1 MNEQI
6 TSTLR
11 VRIGQ
16 EEAHYGGNLV
26 EGHVSLKL
34 FGDII
39 TEIAIVTGDEGLFV
53 GYDKIEFLAPLY
65 AGDFVEATGRVI
77 KIGTTSRT
85 VEFEAH
91 KVIAAR
97 YDQSPSGADVLDKPQ
112 LVVRAVGTTVVPA
125 DHSRGS
131 KRCGSFR
138 LCPDQVPLTATA
150 Y

>member
-1 MNEQI
+1 MNDQI

-26 EGHVSLKL
+26 EGARVLKL

-39 TEIAIVTGDEGLFV
+39 TEIAIVTDGDEGLFV
-53 GYDKIEFLAPLY
+53 GYDKIEFLAPVY
-65 AGDFVEATGRVI
+65 AGDFIEATGRVI
-77 KIGTTSRT
+77 RIGNTSRT

-97 YDQSPSGADVLDKPQ
+97 YDQGPSAADVLDKPQ

-125 DHSRGS
+125 EHSRGP
-131 KRCGSFR
+131 RGAR
-138 LCPDQVPLTATA
+138 
-150 Y
+150 

>member
-1 MNEQI
+1 MNDQI

-26 EGHVSLKL
+26 EGARVLKM

-39 TEIAIVTGDEGLFV
+39 TEIAIVTDGDEGLFV
-53 GYDKIEFLAPLY
+53 GYDKIEFLAPVY
-65 AGDFVEATGRVI
+65 AGDFIEATGRVV
-77 KIGTTSRT
+77 KIGNTSRT
-85 VEFEAH
+85 VAFEAH

-112 LVVRAVGTTVVPA
+112 LVVRAIGTTVIPA
-125 DHSRGS
+125 DHSRGP
-131 KRCGSFR
+131 GGAGE
-138 LCPDQVPLTATA
+138 ATPPVG
-150 Y
+150 